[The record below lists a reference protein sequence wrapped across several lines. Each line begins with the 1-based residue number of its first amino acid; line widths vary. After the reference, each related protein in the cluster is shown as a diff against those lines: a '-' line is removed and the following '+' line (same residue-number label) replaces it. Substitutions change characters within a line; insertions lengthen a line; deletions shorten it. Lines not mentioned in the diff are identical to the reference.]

1 MEVRFVAPEL
11 RRLDKLKC
19 EALALAFFED
29 DRPLVGTAGLVDWRL
44 GGVLS
49 KLLLR
54 GRISGARGEV
64 VLLPPRPRLPLHKL
78 FLFGL
83 GARSRFDA
91 AAQRDAIELVLSTL
105 ARARVRTSAIA
116 LPGRAEHLAE
126 PAPSISAFLEVAAA
140 HTELDEVTV
149 VDTPDAQREMEPV
162 LEQERRRARA
172 RD

>member
-1 MEVRFVAPEL
+1 MDIRFVPPEL

-29 DRPLVGTAGLVDWRL
+29 DRPLVGTAGLVDWRM
-44 GGVLS
+44 GGALS

-64 VLLPPRPRLPLHKL
+64 VLMPPRPRLPLHKL

-83 GARSRFDA
+83 GARSRFDD
-91 AAQRDAIELVLSTL
+91 AAQREAIELVLSTL
-105 ARARVRTSAIA
+105 GRAKVRTSAIV
-116 LPGRAEHLAE
+116 LPGRAEHLAQ
-126 PAPSISAFLEVAAA
+126 PGPSMAAFLEVAAG
-140 HTELDEVTV
+140 HPDHDEVTL

-162 LEQERRRARA
+162 LEQERRRARS